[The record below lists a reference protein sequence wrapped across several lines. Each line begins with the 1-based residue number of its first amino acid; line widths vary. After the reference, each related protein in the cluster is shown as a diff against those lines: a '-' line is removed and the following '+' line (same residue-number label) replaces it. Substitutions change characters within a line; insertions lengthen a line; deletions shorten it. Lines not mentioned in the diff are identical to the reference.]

1 MNDVWL
7 PGTKTLKPLW
17 EKTRERTLHMSTLP
31 LQIGPVKYHLKTFVD
46 AYQHWTLWISSNEE
60 AALVGELTYSKKTEE
75 RHKKPLHKVNL

>member
-1 MNDVWL
+1 MRGPCCKVVFYKVGVVMNDVWL

-46 AYQHWTLWISSNEE
+46 AYQH
-60 AALVGELTYSKKTEE
+60 
-75 RHKKPLHKVNL
+75 